1 MTMTPEQVFS
11 IANTTA
17 LVAWFALVLF
27 QRRRW
32 ATNIVVI
39 VAVSLFAATYVG
51 LIAWRWAG
59 SSGGFSSL
67 AGVAALFSDPWLM
80 VAGWL
85 HYLAFDLLVGRW
97 ESQDAE
103 SRGLSPWLMVP
114 CLLLTFMFGP
124 AGWLLY
130 MSLRNVIR
138 PRLHNPRRTATD
150 ARVVHSG

>member
-1 MTMTPEQVFS
+1 MTPELVFS
-11 IANTTA
+11 TANTTA
-17 LVAWFALVLF
+17 LLAWMALVLF

-32 ATNIVVI
+32 AINVVVI
-39 VAVSLFAATYVG
+39 VAVALFAAPYVP

-59 SSGGFSSL
+59 SSGGFSSV
-67 AGVAALFSDPWLM
+67 AGVAALFGDPWLL

-97 ESQDAE
+97 EAQDAA
-103 SRGLSPWLMVP
+103 SRGLSPWLTAP

-130 MSLRNVIR
+130 MSLRSVSGLRIQNA
-138 PRLHNPRRTATD
+138 RRTATD
-150 ARVVHSG
+150 ARLVHSG

>member
-1 MTMTPEQVFS
+1 MTPELVFS
-11 IANTTA
+11 TANTTA
-17 LVAWFALVLF
+17 LLAWLALVLF

-32 ATNIVVI
+32 ATNVVVV
-39 VAVSLFAATYVG
+39 VAVALFAATYVP

-59 SSGGFSSL
+59 SSGGFSSV
-67 AGVAALFSDPWLM
+67 AGVAALFSDPWLL

-97 ESQDAE
+97 EAQDAA
-103 SRGLSPWLMVP
+103 SRGLSPWLTAP

-130 MSLRNVIR
+130 MSLRSVSGLRIQNAT
-138 PRLHNPRRTATD
+138 RTATD
-150 ARVVHSG
+150 ARLVHSG

>member
-1 MTMTPEQVFS
+1 MTPELVFS
-11 IANTTA
+11 TANTTA
-17 LVAWFALVLF
+17 LLAWMALVLF

-32 ATNIVVI
+32 AINVVVI
-39 VAVSLFAATYVG
+39 VAVALFAATYVP

-59 SSGGFSSL
+59 SSGGFSSV
-67 AGVAALFSDPWLM
+67 AGVAALFSDPWLL

-97 ESQDAE
+97 EAQDAA
-103 SRGLSPWLMVP
+103 SRGLSPWLTAP

-130 MSLRNVIR
+130 MSLRSVSGLRIQNATR
-138 PRLHNPRRTATD
+138 MATD
-150 ARVVHSG
+150 ARLVHSG

>member
-1 MTMTPEQVFS
+1 MTPEQLFS
-11 IANTTA
+11 AANTTA
-17 LVAWFALVLF
+17 LAAWVALVLF

-32 ATNIVVI
+32 ATTAVVI
-39 VAVSLFAATYVG
+39 VAVALFAATYVA

-59 SSGGFSSL
+59 SSGGFSSV
-67 AGVAALFSDPWLM
+67 AGVAALFSDPWLL

-97 ESQDAE
+97 EAQDAA
-103 SRGLSPWLMVP
+103 SRGLSPWLTAP

-130 MSLRNVIR
+130 MSLRSAS
-138 PRLHNPRRTATD
+138 RLAVQNARRTPID

>member
-1 MTMTPEQVFS
+1 MS
-11 IANTTA
+11 SSSSRSA
-17 LVAWFALVLF
+17 
-27 QRRRW
+27 
-32 ATNIVVI
+32 
-39 VAVSLFAATYVG
+39 LFAATYVS

-59 SSGGFSSL
+59 SSGGFSSV
-67 AGVAALFSDPWLM
+67 AGVAALFSDPWLL

-97 ESQDAE
+97 EAQDAA
-103 SRGLSPWLMVP
+103 SRGLSPWLTAP

-130 MSLRNVIR
+130 MSLRSVSGLSVQNAT
-138 PRLHNPRRTATD
+138 RTATD

>member
-1 MTMTPEQVFS
+1 MTPELVFS
-11 IANTTA
+11 TANTTA
-17 LVAWFALVLF
+17 LLAWMALVLF

-32 ATNIVVI
+32 AINVVVI
-39 VAVSLFAATYVG
+39 VAVALFAATYVP

-59 SSGGFSSL
+59 SSGGFSSV
-67 AGVAALFSDPWLM
+67 AGVAALFSDPWLL

-97 ESQDAE
+97 EAQDAA
-103 SRGLSPWLMVP
+103 SRGLSPWLTAP

-130 MSLRNVIR
+130 MSLRSVSGLRIQNAT
-138 PRLHNPRRTATD
+138 RTATD
-150 ARVVHSG
+150 ARLVHSG